1 MQTQAPILLEQGQFI
16 LWHGILVSVQFPYQ
30 EALLHGRP
38 QHKMDDFAFHH
49 PPMERGK
56 RAKIFSAFDALD
68 GYGENIASK
77 NTVYTDKI
85 ILDESEK
92 EDLNRRL
99 GILHKLTYNSRMAKA
114 NRVIVTVRYYAPCTD
129 EYSFSCGIRG
139 QYEEVTGIVR
149 KVDMEN
155 QTIAIG
161 QCAVSFDDI
170 LSITAKDEKLFNEWD
185 ETSHRSLMWGESC
198 FIECKNDKP
207 AHFLARITVD
217 LQECKRE

>member
-1 MQTQAPILLEQGQFI
+1 MMQTQSSIPLEQCQFI
-16 LWHGILVSVQFPYQ
+16 LWHGIPVPVQFPYLDV
-30 EALLHGRP
+30 LLHGRP

-77 NTVYTDKI
+77 NTVYTDRI

-99 GILHKLTYNSRMAKA
+99 SILHKLTYNSRMAKT
-114 NRVIVTVRYYAPCTD
+114 NRVSVTVRYYAPCTD

-139 QYEEVTGIVR
+139 QYVEVTGIVR
-149 KVDMEN
+149 KVDMEK

-161 QCAVSFDDI
+161 QSMVSFDDI
-170 LSITAKDEKLFNEWD
+170 LSVTAENE
-185 ETSHRSLMWGESC
+185 SVFARSWE
-198 FIECKNDKP
+198 EC
-207 AHFLARITVD
+207 
-217 LQECKRE
+217 

>member
-1 MQTQAPILLEQGQFI
+1 MTQTQAPVTLEQDRFI
-16 LWHGILVSVQFPYQ
+16 LWHGIPVPVQFPYLD
-30 EALLHGRP
+30 ALLHGRP

-68 GYGENIASK
+68 GYGESIATK

-92 EDLNRRL
+92 DDLNRRL

-139 QYEEVTGIVR
+139 QYEDVKGFVR

-155 QTIAIG
+155 HTIAIG
-161 QCAVSFDDI
+161 LSMVSFDDI
-170 LSITAKDEKLFNEWD
+170 LSVTAENESVFACSW
-185 ETSHRSLMWGESC
+185 E
-198 FIECKNDKP
+198 EC
-207 AHFLARITVD
+207 
-217 LQECKRE
+217 

>member
-1 MQTQAPILLEQGQFI
+1 MQ
-16 LWHGILVSVQFPYQ
+16 
-30 EALLHGRP
+30 GRP
-38 QHKMDDFAFHH
+38 QHEMDEFAFRH
-49 PPMERGK
+49 PRMDQGK
-56 RAKIFSAFDALD
+56 RAKIFAPFDALD
-68 GYGENIASK
+68 GYGESVSSK
-77 NTVYTDKI
+77 NIVYTDPVI
-85 ILDESEK
+85 QDESEK
-92 EDLNRRL
+92 EELNRRL
-99 GILHKLTYNSRMAKA
+99 TILHHLTYNSRMAKA

-185 ETSHRSLMWGESC
+185 ESSESPPSFPWEL
-198 FIECKNDKP
+198 FIQV
-207 AHFLARITVD
+207 I
-217 LQECKRE
+217 